1 MLDKLYHRA
10 NLHSS
15 FKLIHCAL
23 CCGDTALCLQ
33 SCHTPN
39 NREIYSLKA
48 LLCTRM
54 AFPLTTREPEMD
66 LDIVV

>member
-15 FKLIHCAL
+15 FKPIHYEL
-23 CCGDTALCLQ
+23 RCGDTAFRLQ

-48 LLCTRM
+48 LLCMCM
-54 AFPLTTREPEMD
+54 AFPHTTREPETD
-66 LDIVV
+66 LDVVI